1 MAEQREALAAVE
13 RERQR
18 ADEEKLRRIRERQDA
33 QQHAAQLTREHE
45 VLSSELRES
54 QQRGEELLEEQHLLS
69 LQYVKMTDD
78 QQERLRNAE
87 ARLRQETARQTQIE
101 LTLQDYQERE
111 RQAAVQRSLRPQSS
125 VQTSPYRPQPATTE
139 SQTSPIRL
147 LPGQMQSV
155 QTSPTTRREGGIS
168 VAVGSPLRMSTSSTQ
183 VDAVGSD
190 ESSRQLRF
198 QQQHTSLLSSL
209 NAEREAREEQLR
221 DRSAMF
227 ISTRGTDQ
235 PESSQPESSATSSG
249 FGRAPQMLSGGG
261 GWPSGI
267 GVGSGEAAGQGVSQG
282 RPLFGTSSGTF
293 SAGPSDPRVS
303 HLSANDF
310 RSGTERTHSSS
321 SGGGGVRSPR
331 TPVGAFSA
339 S

>member
-18 ADEEKLRRIRERQDA
+18 ADEEKLRRVRERQDA
-33 QQHAAQLTREHE
+33 QHQAAQMSRDQEM
-45 VLSSELRES
+45 LSSELRES
-54 QQRGEELLEEQHLLS
+54 QRRGEELQEEQHLLS

-198 QQQHTSLLSSL
+198 QQQHMSLLSSL
-209 NAEREAREEQLR
+209 NAEREAREEQLP
-221 DRSAMF
+221 DRAAMF
-227 ISTRGTDQ
+227 ANARGTDQ
-235 PESSQPESSATSSG
+235 PESSAASSG
-249 FGRAPQMLSGGG
+249 FSRAPQTLSGGG
-261 GWPSGI
+261 VVKWCRSRICGSRRTRSWTRPSTVR
-267 GVGSGEAAGQGVSQG
+267 GVERDVPA
-282 RPLFGTSSGTF
+282 TS
-293 SAGPSDPRVS
+293 P
-303 HLSANDF
+303 
-310 RSGTERTHSSS
+310 
-321 SGGGGVRSPR
+321 
-331 TPVGAFSA
+331 
-339 S
+339 